1 MCHHCGLLWNLTA
14 VEKRLRLMKGTILL
28 AFTSVS
34 LALGVPCMMGS
45 LINQTAI
52 AQTPIRELQRN
63 SGVTISGT
71 VKSVVGNEFTL
82 NDGTGEIIV
91 DPGPRWWKEINLTPG
106 EQVTVVGEYD
116 DYDFDAFSI
125 TRSSGEVIQIRNG
138 PGRPPWAGGRN
149 R

>member
-1 MCHHCGLLWNLTA
+1 
-14 VEKRLRLMKGTILL
+14 MKGTILL

>member
-1 MCHHCGLLWNLTA
+1 
-14 VEKRLRLMKGTILL
+14 
-28 AFTSVS
+28 
-34 LALGVPCMMGS
+34 MMGS

-116 DYDFDAFSI
+116 DYDFD
-125 TRSSGEVIQIRNG
+125 GVG
-138 PGRPPWAGGRN
+138 
-149 R
+149 